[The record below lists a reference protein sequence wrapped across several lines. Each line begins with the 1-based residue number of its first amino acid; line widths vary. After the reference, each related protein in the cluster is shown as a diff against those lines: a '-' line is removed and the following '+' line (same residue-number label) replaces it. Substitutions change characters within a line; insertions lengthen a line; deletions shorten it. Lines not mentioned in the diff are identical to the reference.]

1 MDKKGRVYVCH
12 TYYHVYVALLKEL
25 NLPKEERFKA
35 DLVLSLMSND
45 FETFAERVK
54 ENGVF
59 ENVYLFDEKR
69 ETYFPEVAELKKDR
83 GNIVSNMI
91 NR

>member
-12 TYYHVYVALLKEL
+12 TYYHVYVALLKEF

-59 ENVYLFDEKR
+59 ENVFLFDEKR
-69 ETYFPEVAELKKDR
+69 ETYFPEGQYRFKYD
-83 GNIVSNMI
+83 
-91 NR
+91 